1 MFRWKHFHFII
12 PNTVLLS
19 KWKIVGN
26 SLCNFCKSDEDY
38 SHYFI
43 TCTFLKEF
51 WTQFQNLKKGLG
63 IGNKI
68 TLKHIVLGYKIDG
81 KNYLAL
87 IFLITVVGFSIYK
100 SYYISEQKTK
110 YIDVYK
116 IFANAYIK
124 RINENNKL
132 QKCTFSIKV
141 KHYIINAK

>member
-1 MFRWKHFHFII
+1 ME
-12 PNTVLLS
+12 
-19 KWKIVGN
+19 
-26 SLCNFCKSDEDY
+26 KS
-38 SHYFI
+38 H
-43 TCTFLKEF
+43 
-51 WTQFQNLKKGLG
+51 
-63 IGNKI
+63 
-68 TLKHIVLGYKIDG
+68 KIDG